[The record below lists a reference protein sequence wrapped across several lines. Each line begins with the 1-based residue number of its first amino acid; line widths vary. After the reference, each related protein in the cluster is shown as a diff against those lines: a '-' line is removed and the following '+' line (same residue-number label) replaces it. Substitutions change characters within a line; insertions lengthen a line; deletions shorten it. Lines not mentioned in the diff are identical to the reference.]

1 MGFSTN
7 GIPHIIQCGSDTS
20 DHVCLPRGSED
31 KLQELLKESGIPYHI
46 TEKKQKGRS
55 IHVEF
60 TGKLYQE
67 QENAAE
73 RMLQYTYGILGA
85 ATGFGNKWAIANL
98 WNKKRKKNKKKPGR
112 NAICGAWWLEDEAK
126 SCWFAIV
133 KECLVDMF
141 LQMGKTAKR
150 TWICSRQRP
159 MPFDVLPIHSCHV
172 ESVIMMRNCG

>member
-1 MGFSTN
+1 MVIVNQIFIENQNVKARTLNRFRRLAAFSNSEFYKNQAMGFSTN

-85 ATGFGNKWAIANL
+85 ATGFGNK
-98 WNKKRKKNKKKPGR
+98 
-112 NAICGAWWLEDEAK
+112 
-126 SCWFAIV
+126 
-133 KECLVDMF
+133 
-141 LQMGKTAKR
+141 
-150 TWICSRQRP
+150 
-159 MPFDVLPIHSCHV
+159 
-172 ESVIMMRNCG
+172 

>member
-1 MGFSTN
+1 MKARTLNRFRRLAAFSNSEFYKNQAMGFSTN

-31 KLQELLKESGIPYHI
+31 TLQELLKESGIPYHI

-85 ATGFGNKWAIANL
+85 ATGFGNK
-98 WNKKRKKNKKKPGR
+98 
-112 NAICGAWWLEDEAK
+112 
-126 SCWFAIV
+126 
-133 KECLVDMF
+133 
-141 LQMGKTAKR
+141 
-150 TWICSRQRP
+150 
-159 MPFDVLPIHSCHV
+159 
-172 ESVIMMRNCG
+172 